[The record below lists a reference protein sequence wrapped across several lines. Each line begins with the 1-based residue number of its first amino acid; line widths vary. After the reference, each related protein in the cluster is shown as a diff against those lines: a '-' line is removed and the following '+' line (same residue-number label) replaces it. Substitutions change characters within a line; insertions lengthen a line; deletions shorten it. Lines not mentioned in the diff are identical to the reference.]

1 MIFLFSGTGNSRLV
15 ARALASRL
23 PERDGSRLVE
33 IGRDNPPEFTLYD
46 GECTVWVFPVYSW
59 GVPPVVRRFMRSVS
73 LGCAGAPGRHF
84 MVCTC
89 GDDCGLTYR
98 MWRREVRR
106 RGWRAAGG
114 WSVEMPNTYVSLP
127 GFDVD
132 PVAVAA
138 RKLAQAPARIDE
150 VARAV
155 GVGSSVDDTVRGSF
169 PWLKTRV
176 IYPMFTRWLMSPRP
190 FRATDACVGCGRCA
204 AACPMKNI
212 AMTDDRPHWGKDC
225 AGCLGCY
232 HACPQHAIAYG
243 RRTASKGRYRAPA
256 SLPAKG

>member
-23 PERDGSRLVE
+23 PERDASRLVE
-33 IGRDNPPEFTLYD
+33 ITRDTPEHFTLVD
-46 GECTVWVFPVYSW
+46 GECTIWVFPVYAW
-59 GVPPVVRRFMRSVS
+59 GVPPVVRRFMRRVS
-73 LGCAGAPGRHF
+73 LECAGRRGRNF

-138 RKLAQAPARIDE
+138 RKLAQAPSRIDE
-150 VARAV
+150 VARAIR
-155 GVGSSVDDTVRGSF
+155 VGSCVDDTVRGSF
-169 PWLKTRV
+169 PWFKTRV
-176 IYPMFTRWLMSPRP
+176 IYPLFTRLLMSPRP

-212 AMTDDRPHWGKDC
+212 TMTDDRPSWGNLC

-232 HACPQHAIAYG
+232 HACPQHAVAYG
-243 RRTASKGRYRAPA
+243 RRTASKGRYQPPRA
-256 SLPAKG
+256 LPLRD